1 MAQKAVKGAMVGKVA
16 MDKKAL
22 HRRLVIRGMMEINAI
37 VSRGGEALEAEVE
50 TLVTLEGVVTA
61 VTVV

>member
-1 MAQKAVKGAMVGKVA
+1 
-16 MDKKAL
+16 
-22 HRRLVIRGMMEINAI
+22 MMEINAI

-50 TLVTLEGVVTA
+50 TLVTLEEVVTA